1 MINQI
6 LKFYEKKYQLRFLG
20 PAEKIRV
27 KKIVKLV
34 GSSKKV
40 LDVGCDVGLIG
51 QLLLKNKNQVYG
63 LDISPSAVKKAR
75 KNGLKALTL
84 NIETQQ
90 LPFKNNY
97 FDVVLLGEI
106 LEHLFDPDLLLT
118 KIKKK
123 LKRGGGLIITTPNL
137 ATLGRRLQL
146 LCGLNPAIET
156 RLTKYSAGH
165 LRYFVKQ
172 TLFDLLLSHQFKV
185 IHFSSD
191 LIHLTPD
198 GKLNTI
204 LLARLF
210 PTLGR
215 TLIVKTVK
223 L

>member
-1 MINQI
+1 MINQT

-20 PAEKIRV
+20 PAERIRV
-27 KKIVKLV
+27 EKIVKLV
-34 GSSKKV
+34 GSNKKV

-51 QLLLKNKNQVYG
+51 KLLLKNKNQVYG
-63 LDISPSAVKKAR
+63 LDISPSAVKKAE

-84 NIETQQ
+84 NIETQP

-97 FDVVLLGEI
+97 FDVVLLAEI

-118 KIKKK
+118 KIKTK
-123 LKRGGGLIITTPNL
+123 LKKGGGLIITTPNL

-156 RLTKYSAGH
+156 RLTKYSTGH

-185 IHFSSD
+185 SYFSSD
-191 LIHLTPD
+191 LIHFDPS
-198 GKLNTI
+198 GKLNDYFFVRF
-204 LLARLF
+204 L

-215 TLIVKTVK
+215 TLIVKAVK